1 MAKNKTQ
8 KAKAVEALKPLNHE
22 TRVQVLIE
30 EGFTEQ
36 EQAEVLLMLKE
47 HDDQLEMQK
56 LKDEDD
62 AINAQALTQTNGIED
77 AEIVEEKTA
86 EAAAPPPPPAPPA
99 PAPVADQPEQPKH
112 PRKGHPVF
120 EEVQLY
126 RDSDSKRLEEGRVIK
141 TVSMEADRA
150 ERLNYQ
156 SANTLI
162 RYRPVK

>member
-8 KAKAVEALKPLNHE
+8 KAKAVEALKPLDHAN
-22 TRVQVLIE
+22 RVEVLTL

-47 HDDQLEMQK
+47 YDDQQAMQK
-56 LKDEDD
+56 QVDESA
-62 AINAQALTQTNGIED
+62 AIDAQAVAETSAIED
-77 AEIVEEKTA
+77 AEVVEDEPA
-86 EAAAPPPPPAPPA
+86 PVAPPPPPPAP
-99 PAPVADQPEQPKH
+99 APVVEQPQAKQ

-126 RDSDSKRLEEGRVIK
+126 KDTERRTLEEGRVIK
-141 TVSMEADRA
+141 TVNMEADRA
-150 ERLNYQ
+150 ERLNLQ